1 MNGIFEMVNALFAG
15 VVPIAD
21 FLWDFP
27 TNYEWYSSIP
37 VLGFSGNSLTSGR
50 KLLFHL

>member
-1 MNGIFEMVNALFAG
+1 MERGNVMTHIFEIVNELFAG

-27 TNYEWYSSIP
+27 TNIDAYAQIP
-37 VLGFSGNSLTSGR
+37 TLDNCRLQFGFC
-50 KLLFHL
+50 